1 MTYFIAA
8 PLLYKEVV
16 LNNLSSFFLGVDDDL
31 QPHHDND
38 CEEITTRQSRLCH
51 WVVRKDGSSYKCCR
65 HLTDSTALKATKAKP
80 GIFHKQQLLQLVEGV
95 HLVYSSADLHL
106 FSGIRMEDYLQED
119 GTLDKRL
126 LDHVDLGRYLD
137 VP

>member
-38 CEEITTRQSRLCH
+38 CEEITSRQSRLCH
-51 WVVRKDGSSYKCCR
+51 SVVRKDGTPYKCCR
-65 HLTDSTALKATKAKP
+65 HLTDL
-80 GIFHKQQLLQLVEGV
+80 
-95 HLVYSSADLHL
+95 SAVNPQ
-106 FSGIRMEDYLQED
+106 S
-119 GTLDKRL
+119 
-126 LDHVDLGRYLD
+126 
-137 VP
+137 